1 MENHQADSKD
11 YHRAIETSIPS
22 NLDNIRIILFEPQGP
37 LNIGATARS
46 IKGMGLSQF
55 YLVNPKPFLDC
66 RETWYMSHGAT
77 DIIRNCHIV
86 ESLGT
91 ALEGIQFLVGTTHR
105 RRKEKL
111 ARPATARDAAKEI
124 VKFSQ
129 DQQVA
134 ILFGREDFGLSTEHV
149 SRCHLTA
156 SIPMA
161 MKNPSLNLAQAVQI
175 FAYEIFLE
183 SLENTVKPVGLK
195 NANIEEVER
204 FYQRLLALVER
215 IGVKPRNG
223 DWKYL
228 MRSVRRVFSRTGLED
243 RDIGTLDL
251 IFSSAH
257 RYINRLEEQLQSDRH
272 ETAENPV
279 SKTKN

>member
-1 MENHQADSKD
+1 MTNNGSDSAD
-11 YHRAIETSIPS
+11 YHRAIDVSIPS
-22 NLDNIRIILFEPQGP
+22 NLDNIRVILFEPQGP
-37 LNIGATARS
+37 LNIGAVARS
-46 IKGMGLSQF
+46 VKGMGLSQL

-77 DIIRNCHIV
+77 DLIRNCHIV
-86 ESLGT
+86 ECLDT
-91 ALEGIQFLVGTTHR
+91 ALKGIQFLVGTTHR

-124 VKFSQ
+124 AKFSQ

-175 FAYEIFLE
+175 FVYEIFLE
-183 SLENTVKPVGLK
+183 SLENTVKPVELQ
-195 NANIEEVER
+195 NANIDEVER

-215 IGVKPRNG
+215 VDVKPRNG

-228 MRSVRRVFSRTGLED
+228 MRSVRRVFSRTGLES

-257 RYINRLEEQLQSDRH
+257 RYINRLEERLRSDQDR
-272 ETAENPV
+272 
-279 SKTKN
+279 S